1 MIDRMNKIR
10 EMIKI
15 KLMLLF
21 SGKRIS
27 KYIQNEL
34 AKIEPDISKLKELRQ
49 KGSIDDYANYKI
61 ELRKRL
67 ERVVKAIDEL
77 YRTDSRAEL
86 IERNKKD
93 IGKEMIEYEKI
104 GKLVKNKKRLNI
116 DEIAKVIE
124 YVGYDKDAAL
134 NNLLANKIIIFKKYN
149 LLEEKGKFFG
159 QYRFLIKGYSDKKL
173 YIEDFEPIDGS
184 IGYELLKT
192 RIENVLNNHLV
203 FKKISGEKE
212 IEVHD
217 LTLLIDKEEKNPN
230 RDKILNSTLRGKL
243 LKYKDEKTEIL
254 GFASKGGYDFV
265 YLQGLNTWV
274 VAEEKHLIAKL
285 DFLFMAQKIKEL
297 RQKVLEAKPFDA
309 TSIEALLDELKKR
322 RFEDENQIANIE
334 RWRQLVHAPHKF
346 TKEDFR
352 LLAYLVRM
360 KKMARAG
367 EEKKEVKENL
377 ERAS

>member
-1 MIDRMNKIR
+1 
-10 EMIKI
+10 
-15 KLMLLF
+15 MLLF

-173 YIEDFEPIDGS
+173 YIEDF
-184 IGYELLKT
+184 
-192 RIENVLNNHLV
+192 
-203 FKKISGEKE
+203 
-212 IEVHD
+212 
-217 LTLLIDKEEKNPN
+217 
-230 RDKILNSTLRGKL
+230 
-243 LKYKDEKTEIL
+243 
-254 GFASKGGYDFV
+254 
-265 YLQGLNTWV
+265 
-274 VAEEKHLIAKL
+274 
-285 DFLFMAQKIKEL
+285 
-297 RQKVLEAKPFDA
+297 
-309 TSIEALLDELKKR
+309 
-322 RFEDENQIANIE
+322 
-334 RWRQLVHAPHKF
+334 
-346 TKEDFR
+346 
-352 LLAYLVRM
+352 
-360 KKMARAG
+360 
-367 EEKKEVKENL
+367 
-377 ERAS
+377 